1 MQLSSLT
8 AVSPVDG
15 RYAGKT
21 SSLRPIFSEY
31 GLIRFRVMVEV
42 RWLQRLAAHAGI
54 PEVAPFSA
62 EANALLDSLA
72 SDFQL
77 EHAERIKEIERTT
90 NHDVKAVEYLLKE
103 QAAKLPELAAVS
115 EFIHFACTSED
126 INNLS
131 HALML
136 REGRDSVLLPLMR
149 QIAEAIR
156 ELAVK
161 LADVPMLSR
170 THGQPASPT
179 TLGKELANVVYRLE
193 RQIKQ
198 VAGIELLGKIN
209 GAVGNYNAHL
219 SAYPEVD
226 WEANARQ
233 FIEGDLGL
241 TFNPYTTQ
249 IEPHD
254 YIAELFDA
262 IARFNTILIDFDR
275 DVWGYI
281 SLGYFKQKTVA
292 GEIGSS
298 TMPHK
303 VNPIDFENS
312 EGNLGIANA
321 LFQHLASK
329 LPISRWQR
337 DLTDST
343 VLRNLGVGIAHS
355 IIAYE
360 ARGTDPR
367 QRHQR
372 RSLADFHRRAGDSR
386 RGQGRA
392 EEADPGRLR
401 RQCRRP
407 GQAHLSTQPFCTPG
421 CAGRFCFKDL
431 TMNADTPLQLL
442 GGLTAAEFLRDYW
455 QRKPLLVRQA
465 IPDFESPLSADELA
479 GLSLEESVESRIVLE
494 HGKTPWE
501 MRRGPFQEEDYQHL
515 PEQDWTLL
523 VQAVDQ
529 FVPEVAQLLEQFRFL
544 PSWRI
549 DDVMISYAA
558 PGGGVGPHFDN
569 YDVFLL
575 QGHGRR
581 RWKVG
586 QMCSSDSP
594 LREHADLRILADFEQ
609 SDEWV
614 LEPGDM
620 LYLPPR
626 LAHYGI
632 AEDECMTYSIG
643 FRAPSA
649 AEVLTHFTDFLGQFL
664 SDEERYTDAGL
675 QPVGDDPHQIQ
686 RDALERLQGL
696 IQEHMSDER
705 LLLTWFG
712 QFMTE
717 PRYPELVAGEEI
729 PEEELFGA
737 LEDGALLVRNPSA
750 RLAWSEIDIGL
761 VLFASGQSVLL
772 PGQLKELLKLVC
784 SADALHLENL
794 GQWLADDD
802 ARKLLAELVKQGSLE
817 FADE

>member
-1 MQLSSLT
+1 
-8 AVSPVDG
+8 
-15 RYAGKT
+15 
-21 SSLRPIFSEY
+21 
-31 GLIRFRVMVEV
+31 
-42 RWLQRLAAHAGI
+42 
-54 PEVAPFSA
+54 
-62 EANALLDSLA
+62 
-72 SDFQL
+72 
-77 EHAERIKEIERTT
+77 
-90 NHDVKAVEYLLKE
+90 
-103 QAAKLPELAAVS
+103 
-115 EFIHFACTSED
+115 
-126 INNLS
+126 
-131 HALML
+131 
-136 REGRDSVLLPLMR
+136 
-149 QIAEAIR
+149 
-156 ELAVK
+156 
-161 LADVPMLSR
+161 
-170 THGQPASPT
+170 
-179 TLGKELANVVYRLE
+179 
-193 RQIKQ
+193 
-198 VAGIELLGKIN
+198 
-209 GAVGNYNAHL
+209 
-219 SAYPEVD
+219 
-226 WEANARQ
+226 
-233 FIEGDLGL
+233 
-241 TFNPYTTQ
+241 
-249 IEPHD
+249 
-254 YIAELFDA
+254 
-262 IARFNTILIDFDR
+262 
-275 DVWGYI
+275 
-281 SLGYFKQKTVA
+281 
-292 GEIGSS
+292 
-298 TMPHK
+298 
-303 VNPIDFENS
+303 
-312 EGNLGIANA
+312 
-321 LFQHLASK
+321 
-329 LPISRWQR
+329 
-337 DLTDST
+337 
-343 VLRNLGVGIAHS
+343 
-355 IIAYE
+355 
-360 ARGTDPR
+360 
-367 QRHQR
+367 
-372 RSLADFHRRAGDSR
+372 
-386 RGQGRA
+386 
-392 EEADPGRLR
+392 
-401 RQCRRP
+401 
-407 GQAHLSTQPFCTPG
+407 
-421 CAGRFCFKDL
+421 
-431 TMNADTPLQLL
+431 MNADTPLQLL

-717 PRYPELVAGEEI
+717 PRYPELVAGEDI
-729 PEEELFGA
+729 PEEG
-737 LEDGALLVRNPSA
+737 
-750 RLAWSEIDIGL
+750 
-761 VLFASGQSVLL
+761 
-772 PGQLKELLKLVC
+772 C
-784 SADALHLENL
+784 SAPSRM
-794 GQWLADDD
+794 
-802 ARKLLAELVKQGSLE
+802 ARCWCATPAPAWPGARSTS
-817 FADE
+817 AWCCSPAARAYSCPASSRNC